1 MKDRIDFPVVGALLR
16 KQFHERTFTF
26 TKGNF
31 DPLGFL
37 FKILIVAAFV
47 TVFVIFFGKFTDIY
61 LALKVDNAY
70 DKGARLFELL
80 SFVYML
86 IMISMTVSAVTSLVR
101 EFFRADDVK
110 LFSAMPV
117 GARTLFIAKLI
128 GIYFNQLIF
137 AIITMFSVN
146 FTVAMHAEVGAW
158 FYCMTVLSVFVLPL
172 FTIGIGSI
180 LALPFYAIVEF
191 LKPRFVLMF
200 IVVTILTAAG
210 FTLYAFL
217 LGAVKEMLL
226 GDQLRYF
233 FSEPVMR
240 LIGSVTA
247 HLYPASLLADFILKR
262 ELLIS
267 GIVLLAV
274 FAVSIVL
281 SMLIIRAVL
290 IRALQSRIAGS
301 ENFMYPKREVAS
313 AGSVFSALLKKEFVQ
328 IFRTPSYMFSYFSV
342 AVVMPLMVFFCM
354 DVGAQLIYKVL
365 NLNCNVE
372 LAIFLTLLFSALTN
386 AFCSTNISREGVMF
400 YSVKALPVSYKQV
413 VFAKIVFCMAVA
425 VLSQLVSAVVL
436 AATGYIMWYVALF
449 VFAVGV
455 LFSFAQICFA
465 TRYDF
470 AHARFSTEED
480 CEIRESGNTVST
492 IIALGMLLSFLIGGI
507 VLLVRLLIALHGN
520 GAGFYDYITYLV
532 VSAVSLLAA
541 GLSFFYLIRKLGE
554 HYYEFSGG
562 GLF

>member
-101 EFFRADDVK
+101 EFFRADDV
-110 LFSAMPV
+110 
-117 GARTLFIAKLI
+117 I
-128 GIYFNQLIF
+128 IF
-137 AIITMFSVN
+137 RLVYPFMAVN